1 MEIPILK
8 DIVTIFALSIV
19 VLLICRPLKI
29 PSVVGF
35 LITGVVCGPHG
46 LGLINAVDQVE
57 VLSEIGVILLLFT
70 IGLEF
75 SLTHLWEMK
84 KLVLV
89 GGLLQVIITVLVTA
103 GVAVLLKV
111 PLGQAVFFGFL
122 VSLSSTAILLK
133 VLQEKGQVE
142 TVHGKSIIAI
152 LILQDIVIVP
162 MMLITPYLNEGQSID
177 IMLLLK
183 NLLFGVYV
191 LAGILIAARF
201 LIPRLLF
208 EVAKTKNN
216 QLFILSVLCIC
227 FSIAWLTSEIGLSLA
242 LGAFITG
249 LIISESK
256 YAHQAV
262 GQILPFQKV
271 FTSFFFVSIG
281 MLLDVSFLISHFWQT
296 LGLVI
301 FVVAL
306 KSVIAGLVMRFLKYP
321 YRVCFLVGLSLAQV
335 GEFAFI
341 LSAEGVQHGLIEGDV
356 YQLFLSVSLL
366 TMALAPY
373 LLQVAPWL
381 ALKIPFPLEKMEDEG
396 PKDQKQDHIVLVG
409 MGMCGR
415 NVAWA
420 ARLANVPYVI
430 LEMNPEIVQKE
441 RKKGEP
447 VYFGDGTQRSVLQ
460 NLNLDKARLVVIAID
475 DPIASRRMIELMRDF
490 NKDIYIVVRTRYL
503 KEVKPLIE
511 LGADDVISEEF
522 ETSIEIFARVLGK
535 YLIPQEEIKK
545 YIMEARSSGYQVLRH
560 LEEQKSTLLDLTFN
574 VANMEI
580 GVFRLPQYSPL
591 VEKSLQGSRLR
602 QIYGL
607 SLLMIRRGEE
617 TISNPCATAVFEA
630 QDLLVLF
637 GKEKDLQK
645 FKEENKLISERK
657 KLTEELDE

>member
-8 DIVTIFALSIV
+8 DIVTIFALSIA
-19 VLLICRPLKI
+19 VLLICRPLRI
-29 PSVVGF
+29 PSIVGF
-35 LITGVVCGPHG
+35 LITGVLCGPHG

-84 KLVLV
+84 KLVLL
-89 GGLLQVIITVLVTA
+89 GGVLQVVLTVMVTA
-103 GVAVLLKV
+103 GVALLFDV
-111 PLGQAVFFGFL
+111 SSGQAIFFGFL

-133 VLQEKGQVE
+133 VLQEKGHVE

-162 MMLITPYLNEGQSID
+162 MMLITPYLSDVQPIE
-177 IMLLLK
+177 LTVLVK
-183 NLLFGVYV
+183 NLLVGLVV
-191 LAGILIAARF
+191 LVGILLAARF
-201 LIPRLLF
+201 LVPRLLF

-227 FSIAWLTSEIGLSLA
+227 FAIAWLTSAIGLSLA

-256 YAHQAV
+256 YADQAV

-281 MLLDVSFLISHFWQT
+281 MLLNLSFLISNFWLT
-296 LGLVI
+296 LGLVV
-301 FVVAL
+301 FVILL

-321 YRVCFLVGLSLAQV
+321 YRICFLVGVSLAQV

-341 LSAEGVQHGLIEGDV
+341 LSAEGVQYGLIAGDV

-373 LLQVAPWL
+373 LLQVAPWF
-381 ALKIPFPLEKMEDEG
+381 ALKIPFPLGKIDDENT
-396 PKDQKQDHIVLVG
+396 KEQKKDHIVLVG

-420 ARLANVPYVI
+420 ARLADVPYVI
-430 LEMNPEIVQKE
+430 LEMNPEIVKKE
-441 RKKGEP
+441 REKGED

-460 NLNLDKARLVVIAID
+460 NLNLDKARLVVVAID
-475 DPIASRRMIELMRDF
+475 DPIAARRMIEIMRAF
-490 NKDIYIVVRTRYL
+490 NKDIYIIVRTRYL

-511 LGADDVISEEF
+511 LGANDVISEEF
-522 ETSIEIFARVLGK
+522 ETSIEIFARVLDK

-545 YIMEARSSGYQVLRH
+545 YIVEARSSGYEVLRD
-560 LEEQKSTLLDLTFN
+560 LEEQKNTLSDLTFN

-580 GVFRLPQYSPL
+580 GAFRLPQYSPL
-591 VEKSLQGSRLR
+591 AGKSLQESSLR
-602 QIYGL
+602 QVYGL
-607 SLLMIRRGEE
+607 SLLMIRRGKE
-617 TISNPCATAVFEA
+617 TISNPCATTVFQA
-630 QDLLVLF
+630 QDLVVLF
-637 GKEKDLQK
+637 GKETGLHS
-645 FKEENKLISERK
+645 FKEDNKLVSEK
-657 KLTEELDE
+657 KDAVEELDE